1 MSYKLILRQEAERD
15 LVEAYKWYEEKIP
28 GLGTDFLAVIER
40 SLKSIQENPARFP
53 VMYRNVHRALMRRF
67 PYGIFYFLEEES
79 IVVLAV
85 LHTARNP
92 SKWRK
97 P

>member
-15 LVEAYKWYEEKIP
+15 LVKAYKWYEEKVP
-28 GLGTDFLAVIER
+28 GLGTDFIAVIER
-40 SLKSIQENPARFP
+40 ALESIQENPARFP
-53 VMYRNVHRALMRRF
+53 AMYRNVRRALMRRF
-67 PYGIFYFLEEES
+67 PYGIFYFMEGES
-79 IVVLAV
+79 IIVLAV

-92 SKWRK
+92 TKWRK